1 MEQNLV
7 PVLQAAISPV
17 ILISGAG
24 LLLLS
29 MTNRLGRVID
39 RAREL
44 SRSHRA
50 ASEPERERLGR
61 QLRIL
66 AQRAKSVRLAITFCT
81 LSALLAA
88 TLVIAIFLTA
98 FFQRQILLLSAGLF
112 AACLLCL
119 IVSLFYFLHDIHL
132 SLAALKLELEAVD
145 SRAGDQ
151 V

>member
-7 PVLQAAISPV
+7 PILQAAISPV

-39 RAREL
+39 RARDL
-44 SRSHRA
+44 ARSHRA
-50 ASEPERERLGR
+50 STEPERERLGR

-66 AQRAKSVRLAITFCT
+66 AQRARSMRLAITFCV
-81 LSALLAA
+81 LSVLLAA
-88 TLVIAIFLTA
+88 TLMIALFVTA
-98 FFQRQILLLSAGLF
+98 FFQRPILLLGAGLF
-112 AACLLCL
+112 IACLISL
-119 IVSLFYFLHDIHL
+119 IVSLLYFLLDLRL
-132 SLAALKLELEAVD
+132 SLAALKLELEPVD
-145 SRAGDQ
+145 KSAWEH

>member
-7 PVLQAAISPV
+7 PTLQAAISPV

-44 SRSHRA
+44 ARSHRGA
-50 ASEPERERLGR
+50 KDPEQERLSR

-66 AQRAKSVRLAITFCT
+66 AQRARSMRLAITFCT

-88 TLVIAIFLTA
+88 VLMIALFATA
-98 FFQRQILLLSAGLF
+98 FFERRILPLSVGLF
-112 AACLLCL
+112 IACLICL
-119 IVSLFYFLHDIHL
+119 IVSLLYFLHDIHL
-132 SLAALKLELEAVD
+132 SLAALKLELETVD
-145 SRAGDQ
+145 KGASEQ

>member
-7 PVLQAAISPV
+7 PILQAAISPV

-44 SRSHRA
+44 ARSHRA
-50 ASEPERERLGR
+50 AGEPEQQRLIR

-66 AQRAKSVRLAITFCT
+66 AQRARSMRLAITFCT

-88 TLVIAIFLTA
+88 TLTIALFLTA
-98 FFQRQILLLSAGLF
+98 FYQRPILLLSAGLF
-112 AACLLCL
+112 IACLGCL
-119 IVSLFYFLHDIHL
+119 ITSLLYFLRDIHL
-132 SLAALKLELEAVD
+132 SLAALKLELAAVD
-145 SRAGDQ
+145 QSASEH